1 MSNVPSCPAPV
12 AVSAATVP
20 AQPVVEPPVAP
31 SPAGASRTWSRRI
44 WRGGQVTESCPSW
57 CASTHSNDQDGDLDD
72 LVHASTEAVMRL
84 PVFDAEEGALAMPV
98 LAAEVRVEPYSE
110 DPGRRLPYV
119 LVEPWQDE
127 VMEALGPEEL
137 AAVIAQVRAHCDR
150 LDGVLAR
157 LVAARSGFGVG

>member
-20 AQPVVEPPVAP
+20 PESAVEPALAP
-31 SPAGASRTWSRRI
+31 SPAGPERRWSRRI
-44 WRGGQVTESCPSW
+44 WRGGQVMESCPSW

-72 LVHASTEAVMRL
+72 LVHASTEVTMHL
-84 PVFDAEEGALAMPV
+84 PVFDADEGVLAMPV
-98 LAAEVRVEPYSE
+98 LAAGVRVEPYSE
-110 DPGRRLPYV
+110 DPARRLPHV

-137 AAVIAQVRAHCDR
+137 AAVIARVRAHCDR

-157 LVAARSGFGVG
+157 LVAARVAFGVG